1 MHHHNRLLSSLALA
15 SIAPMPPT
23 PQPDELPR
31 AILAAIVSADA
42 GFCEAA
48 DAIHRGIIG
57 QDRYQAAATRLE
69 LAIDRAAEYLD
80 Q

>member
-1 MHHHNRLLSSLALA
+1 MPSNHFLTAATLATLT
-15 SIAPMPPT
+15 PFPPT
-23 PQPDELPR
+23 HQPDELPR

-48 DAIHRGIIG
+48 EAVHRGIIG
-57 QDRYQAAATRLE
+57 QTRYQAAADRLE
-69 LAIDRAAEYLD
+69 QAIGMAAEYLD